1 MFSWILQISI
11 VSIIFIFL
19 VHHLLCFFKS
29 TLTVPKMKDLV
40 NSPVKK
46 YQDIFDTITN
56 TNTNGYG
63 NKYLPDPTYSD
74 TDYTDINLLPTENSN
89 TNTNTNANASIK
101 MKDELKMFLKKQLN
115 GVSSELDQEPSS
127 SSGSGSSF
135 GSAF

>member
-56 TNTNGYG
+56 TNTNTNYG
-63 NKYLPDPTYSD
+63 NKYLPDPNIRELS
-74 TDYTDINLLPTENSN
+74 YTDINFLPTENSN
-89 TNTNTNANASIK
+89 TN